1 MSTFCVCT
9 VSGDLMLREF
19 QVYFVRSI
27 TIMVVDIHLV
37 LVAELC
43 AHKHDQQHTRK
54 KPQHNF
60 PKNWA
65 TYEWEMCSTNMYKP
79 LIKQI
84 TNVGNDIIDQ

>member
-1 MSTFCVCT
+1 MCT

-54 KPQHNF
+54 KT
-60 PKNWA
+60 A
-65 TYEWEMCSTNMYKP
+65 TQFYQELGHLRMG
-79 LIKQI
+79 
-84 TNVGNDIIDQ
+84 NVFHKYVQAID